1 MIGQS
6 GRTVSPDLFISIG
19 ASGAP
24 HYTTGFA
31 KAKLIVAID
40 KNPKAP
46 IFDIADFGVV
56 GDLKEI
62 IPALVEALEP
72 KE

>member
-6 GRTVSPDLFISIG
+6 GSTVRPDLFISIG

-31 KAKLIVAID
+31 KSKLIVAID
-40 KNPKAP
+40 RNPKAP
-46 IFDIADFGVV
+46 VFDIADFGIA
-56 GDLKEI
+56 GDLREI
-62 IPALVEALEP
+62 VPALVEELDGE
-72 KE
+72 K

>member
-1 MIGQS
+1 M
-6 GRTVSPDLFISIG
+6 SPDLFISIG

-31 KAKLIVAID
+31 KSKVVVVID

-46 IFDIADFGVV
+46 IFDIADIGIA
-56 GDLKEI
+56 GDLREI
-62 IPALVEALEP
+62 IPALVEELESGR
-72 KE
+72 